1 MINKAIIVGNL
12 GAKPELRST
21 NSGSHVSSLRIAT
34 SERRKD
40 SSGTWTDHTEWH
52 SVVVFGKTAENVC
65 KFLDKGRQVYVE
77 GRLQTRKWEDKEG
90 RDRWSTEIIA
100 NNIKFLGNKSG
111 GDSGYNSHEDL
122 PF

>member
-40 SSGTWTDHTEWH
+40 SSGTA
-52 SVVVFGKTAENVC
+52 SVCRRATSNPEM
-65 KFLDKGRQVYVE
+65 GR
-77 GRLQTRKWEDKEG
+77 
-90 RDRWSTEIIA
+90 
-100 NNIKFLGNKSG
+100 
-111 GDSGYNSHEDL
+111 
-122 PF
+122 